1 MNRIWWKE
9 AVVYQI
15 YPRSFMDSN
24 GDGIGDLPGIIE
36 KLDYLKELG
45 IDIVWLSPIFKS
57 PNADNGYDVSDFY
70 DIMDEFGTLQDFDRL
85 LKEVHQR
92 GMKLILDFVVNHSS
106 DEHPWFIE
114 SRSSKDNPKR
124 DFYYWREG
132 KDGKEPNNWGSFFT
146 ESAWTKDAQTGQ
158 YYLHLYTEKQPD
170 LNWYNPELR
179 KAMQAAM
186 QFWLDK
192 GVDGFRLD
200 ALNMIGKREGLPDAP
215 KEKTARNGYVY
226 DWLFYSNNPGVHEFI
241 HEMNREIWSKYDV
254 MIVGENAFIS
264 PQEGL
269 KYTAQSRQELDMTFQ
284 FEIMNSARHLPT
296 LKECLKNWY
305 EVFKGESWNTITLNN
320 HDTPRQVSQ
329 IGNAAKHRRE
339 SAKLLATFILTAPGT
354 PYLYQGEELGMT
366 NVCFDS
372 IDDYRDV
379 AMINKYNERV
389 AAGEAGSAVL
399 ADMRPGARDNARTS
413 MQWNGSPNAGFTSG
427 QPWIGVNPNY
437 AQINAQCERCDPES
451 VFHYYKNLIAFRKN
465 HPEIIYGDF
474 AAVDDGR
481 ADVYVYRRLGE
492 KKDYLIILNFSDNA
506 LEYSLPAEILKTPMT
521 RVISNYHTDTTALIP
536 TIRLLAWEAGIYESE

>member
-1 MNRIWWKE
+1 
-9 AVVYQI
+9 
-15 YPRSFMDSN
+15 MDSN

-296 LKECLKNWY
+296 LKKCLKEWY
-305 EVFKGESWNTITLNN
+305 EAFKGESWNTITLNN

-329 IGNAAKHRRE
+329 IGNAAKYRRE
-339 SAKLLATFILTAPGT
+339 SSKLLATFILTAPGT

-366 NVCFDS
+366 NVYFDS